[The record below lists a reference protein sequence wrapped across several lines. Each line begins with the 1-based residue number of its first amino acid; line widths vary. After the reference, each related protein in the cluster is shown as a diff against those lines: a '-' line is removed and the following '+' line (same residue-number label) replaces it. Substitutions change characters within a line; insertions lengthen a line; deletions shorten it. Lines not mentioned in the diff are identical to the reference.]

1 MPSGTDAPGTLED
14 RAPRARGRDDVAE
27 ELQRLADGVRSGSIK
42 LTDLAYPLK
51 NLLREVDRI
60 NDDASRFAKL
70 PHPYER
76 GRHAEFPIE
85 VPDDRDVTL
94 LHVFDRNAA
103 EALYMSAVRGASM
116 TLLMEEVLGIYEPS
130 WRTQRRTYGVHP
142 AHPDYGLLAAI
153 LPSTTRRR
161 EPEQNPEAESYLDA
175 EAERVARGK
184 TDEERDEE
192 QHEERSESEDS

>member
-1 MPSGTDAPGTLED
+1 MSSDSEVRVPQD
-14 RAPRARGRDDVAE
+14 RVPRVRGRDDVAE
-27 ELQRLADGVRSGSIK
+27 ELQRLADGVRAGSIK

-60 NDDASRFAKL
+60 NDDVSRFAKL

-76 GRHAEFPIE
+76 GRYAAFPIE
-85 VPDDRDVTL
+85 VTDDQDPTL

-142 AHPDYGLLAAI
+142 AHPDYGLLTAI
-153 LPSTTRRR
+153 LPSTTRQR
-161 EPEQNPEAESYLDA
+161 EPEQNTEAESYLDA
-175 EAERVARGK
+175 EAEREARDK
-184 TDEERDEE
+184 PDEE
-192 QHEERSESEDS
+192 QVEGEDSAS